1 MINFIKV
8 TALSLKFKILIVKGY
23 NRLIWMIVVWIPI
36 VLYMPDLE
44 RLLLS
49 LKLKVTKQR
58 SIRFLT
64 IRAMYIYIFNF

>member
-1 MINFIKV
+1 
-8 TALSLKFKILIVKGY
+8 
-23 NRLIWMIVVWIPI
+23 MIVVWIPI

-58 SIRFLT
+58 SIRFLAP
-64 IRAMYIYIFNF
+64 RAIIFFINSYGQEASLLTP